1 MQFSAA
7 APLTVSSH
15 TGSKLDQ
22 VYRGAL
28 KDMNSSIILPPSFLG
43 AVLPTDVNAPAKPNE
58 VLSMRGAQTTP
69 MSQTQAPSNLMAG
82 TPAPPPLSGAPQAPG
97 GNVTPMLPTPMG
109 GISAGITSTGKPMPP
124 PIKQATAIPLKGTL
138 KMTIP
143 FDVNKKP
150 LFSQIKDIFFIP
162 TNPGPVPPVLAST
175 TQTPVIVKP
184 GAAPP
189 VTPVKQQTGAVPA
202 SPAAPAPK
210 QALAP
215 PAAQTPKQALAP
227 PAAQTPKQALAPP
240 VAQTPKQALAP
251 PAAAAPAKLPPPVPP
266 QAIMLGK
273 KKVRTY
279 PDGRQVVMRRGES
292 ITTYPNGQK
301 VIMRRGPM
309 GRMITTTVK
318 PDGSRVIQRGRKTI
332 TVQPDGRRVIVTRG
346 IFGKT
351 TTIVK
356 GPRRR

>member
-1 MQFSAA
+1 MQFSGA

-15 TGSKLDQ
+15 TGSKLDK

-28 KDMNSSIILPPSFLG
+28 KDMNSSIVLPPSFLG
-43 AVLPTDVNAPAKPNE
+43 AVLPTDVNAPSRPNE

-69 MSQTQAPSNLMAG
+69 MSQPSAPSNLMAG
-82 TPAPPPLSGAPQAPG
+82 TPAPPSLSGAPQAPG
-97 GNVTPMLPTPMG
+97 GNVPPMTPTPMG
-109 GISAGITSTGKPMPP
+109 GISSGITSTGKPMPP
-124 PIKQATAIPLKGTL
+124 PMKQSTGIPLKGTL

-175 TQTPVIVKP
+175 AQTPVTMMA
-184 GAAPP
+184 GAKPP
-189 VTPVKQQTGAVPA
+189 VTPVKQQIGAVPA

-210 QALAP
+210 QAAAP
-215 PAAQTPKQALAP
+215 PAAPAP
-227 PAAQTPKQALAPP
+227 T
-240 VAQTPKQALAP
+240 
-251 PAAAAPAKLPPPVPP
+251 APAKLPPPVPP

-279 PDGRQVVMRRGES
+279 PDGRQVVMRRGQS

-346 IFGKT
+346 IFGT
-351 TTIVK
+351 TTKVVQ

>member
-15 TGSKLDQ
+15 TGSKLDK
-22 VYRGAL
+22 VYRDSL
-28 KDMNSSIILPPSFLG
+28 KDMNASIILPPSFLG
-43 AVLPTDVNAPAKPNE
+43 AVLPTDVNAPSRPNE
-58 VLSMRGAQTTP
+58 VLSMRGSQITP

-97 GNVTPMLPTPMG
+97 GNLTPMTPSPMG
-109 GISAGITSTGKPMPP
+109 GISSGITSTGKPMPP
-124 PIKQATAIPLKGTL
+124 PIKQSTGIPLKGTL

-175 TQTPVIVKP
+175 AQTPVTMVA
-184 GAAPP
+184 GARPP

-215 PAAQTPKQALAP
+215 PAPQTPKQALAP
-227 PAAQTPKQALAPP
+227 PAP
-240 VAQTPKQALAP
+240 QTPKQALAP
-251 PAAAAPAKLPPPVPP
+251 PAPQTPAKLPPPVPP

-279 PDGRQVVMRRGES
+279 PDGRQVVMRRGQS

-332 TVQPDGRRVIVTRG
+332 TVQPNGSRVIVTRG
-346 IFGKT
+346 IFGT
-351 TTIVK
+351 TTKVVQ

>member
-15 TGSKLDQ
+15 TGSKLDK

-28 KDMNSSIILPPSFLG
+28 KDMNASIILPPSFLG

-69 MSQTQAPSNLMAG
+69 MSQSQAPSNLMAG

-109 GISAGITSTGKPMPP
+109 GISSGITSTGKPMPP
-124 PIKQATAIPLKGTL
+124 PIKQSTGIPLKGTL

-175 TQTPVIVKP
+175 TQTPVTMVA
-184 GAAPP
+184 GARPP

-202 SPAAPAPK
+202 SPGAPAPAPQAPK
-210 QALAP
+210 QALASP
-215 PAAQTPKQALAP
+215 GAP
-227 PAAQTPKQALAPP
+227 
-240 VAQTPKQALAP
+240 
-251 PAAAAPAKLPPPVPP
+251 APAKLPPPVPP

-279 PDGRQVVMRRGES
+279 PDGRQVVMRRGVS

-318 PDGSRVIQRGRKTI
+318 PDGSRVIQKGRKTI

-346 IFGKT
+346 IFGT
-351 TTIVK
+351 TTKVVQ
-356 GPRRR
+356 GRRR

>member
-1 MQFSAA
+1 
-7 APLTVSSH
+7 
-15 TGSKLDQ
+15 
-22 VYRGAL
+22 
-28 KDMNSSIILPPSFLG
+28 MNSSIILPPSFLG

-202 SPAAPAPK
+202 
-210 QALAP
+210 P

-240 VAQTPKQALAP
+240 VAQTP
-251 PAAAAPAKLPPPVPP
+251 AKLPPPIPP

-332 TVQPDGRRVIVTRG
+332 TVQPNGSRVIVTRG

-351 TTIVK
+351 TTVVK
-356 GPRRR
+356 APRRR